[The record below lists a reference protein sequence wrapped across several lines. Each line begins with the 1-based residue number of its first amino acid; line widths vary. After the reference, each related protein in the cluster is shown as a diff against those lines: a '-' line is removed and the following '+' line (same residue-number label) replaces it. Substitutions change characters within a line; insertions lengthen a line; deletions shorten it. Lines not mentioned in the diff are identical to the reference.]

1 MARRSSPAAHG
12 DRLDLSRFEPVLV
25 ARRLGRVLEFI
36 RLLWAV
42 DHSLQSTSKW
52 MQARLGV
59 TWPQRLSIRMI
70 GCFPGISAGALA
82 DLLHLHPSTLTGILQ
97 RLTDRR
103 LIRRVADPRD
113 ARRALL
119 WLTPR
124 GRRIDRGRKGTVE
137 AAVTRSL
144 VSVSSRDLAV
154 LRRTLDRLT
163 LELEHEVGEMSASPA
178 VSATGKRG
186 RGKALPARPSARGEG
201 ARAS

>member
-1 MARRSSPAAHG
+1 MAQ
-12 DRLDLSRFEPVLV
+12 RFEPVLV

-36 RLLWAV
+36 RLLWGV
-42 DHSLQSTSKW
+42 DHALQSTSKW

-82 DLLHLHPSTLTGILQ
+82 ELLHIHPSTLTGILQ

-103 LIRRVADPRD
+103 LIRRAADPRD
-113 ARRALL
+113 ARRAFL

-124 GRRIDRGRKGTVE
+124 GRHIDRGRKGTVE
-137 AAVTRSL
+137 AAVTRAL
-144 VSVSSRDLAV
+144 VTVSARDLAV
-154 LRRTLDRLT
+154 LRGTFDRLT
-163 LELEHEVGEMSASPA
+163 LELEQEVGEMSASPA
-178 VSATGKRG
+178 VSAAGKRG
-186 RGKALPARPSARGEG
+186 PGRSLPAPPSARGAR